1 MMKILVT
8 GGFGFIGS
16 HLCEKLVEN
25 NTVKVITKSHKKEVN
40 VKSILSKIDI
50 DTFDI
55 TDDVKLQHSIESF
68 KPDIIFHLAGQT
80 SHKKSFEDPIYDLN
94 INSKSTLIILESLRK
109 NNFKTKFILGST
121 FIVVGKN
128 ASLPISE
135 STPCNPSTIYGTN
148 RLTSEH
154 YCHIYNQVYGIDTNV
169 FRITNCYGPREQ
181 FLTPEKNAINY
192 LIHQAYLGKEFSIFN
207 QGNFLRDFIY
217 IDDVIQGILQIMNNG
232 QSGNLYWLGSGVKT
246 WFYEF
251 AETLSEISKTNFNFV
266 DSPNYT
272 KKVDVGD
279 IFIDNSKLRKLDW
292 QPKVS
297 LKEGIKHTLD
307 YFKQN
312 NF

>member
-1 MMKILVT
+1 MKILVT

-16 HLCEKLVEN
+16 HLCEKLIEH
-25 NTVKVITKSHKKEVN
+25 NTVKVITKSHNKEIN
-40 VKSILSKIDI
+40 VKSILPKISVE
-50 DTFDI
+50 TFDI
-55 TDDVKLQHSIESF
+55 TDNAKLEHSIESF

-80 SHKKSFEDPIYDLN
+80 SHKQSFENPIYDLD
-94 INSKSTLIILESLRK
+94 INSKSTLTILETIRK
-109 NNFKTKFILGST
+109 NSLKTKFILGST

-135 STPCNPSTIYGTN
+135 NTPCNPSTIYGTN

-154 YCHIYNQVYGIDTNV
+154 YCHIYNQVYGIHTNV

-192 LIHQAYLGKEFSIFN
+192 LIYQAFVGKSFSIYN
-207 QGNFLRDFIY
+207 QGKFLRDFIY
-217 IDDVIQGILQIMNNG
+217 VDDVINGLLQIMNNG
-232 QSGNLYWLGSGVKT
+232 QPGNLYWLGSGNKT

-251 AETLSEISKTNFNFV
+251 AEILSKVSETNFNFV
-266 DSPNYT
+266 DSPDYT

-279 IFIDNSKLRKLDW
+279 IYIDNSKLKKIGW

-297 LKEGIKHTLD
+297 LDEGIRHTIN
-307 YFKQN
+307 YFKKN

>member
-1 MMKILVT
+1 MKILVT

-25 NTVKVITKSHKKEVN
+25 NTVKVITKSHKKEAN
-40 VKSILSKIDI
+40 VKSILSKIKVDA
-50 DTFDI
+50 FDI
-55 TDDVKLQHSIESF
+55 TDNTKLQHSIESF
-68 KPDIIFHLAGQT
+68 EPDVIFHLAGQT
-80 SHKKSFEDPIYDLN
+80 SHKKSFEDPIYDLE
-94 INSKSTLIILESLRK
+94 INSKSTLTILECIRK
-109 NNFKTKFILGST
+109 NNLKTKFILGST

-128 ASLPISE
+128 ASLPLSE
-135 STPCNPSTIYGTN
+135 NTPCNPSTIYGTN

-154 YCHIYNQVYGIDTNV
+154 YCHIYNQVYDIDTNI
-169 FRITNCYGPREQ
+169 FRVTNCYGPREQ

-192 LIHQAYLGKEFSIFN
+192 LIYQAYAGKEFSIYD
-207 QGNFLRDFIY
+207 QGKFLRDFIY
-217 IDDVIQGILQIMNNG
+217 VDDVIQGIIDIMNKG
-232 QSGNLYWLGSGVKT
+232 EPGNLYWLGSGTKT

-251 AETLSEISKTNFNFV
+251 AEILSEISKTKFNFV

-279 IFIDNSKLRKLDW
+279 ILVDNSKLKNIDW

-297 LKEGIKHTLD
+297 LDEGIRYTLD
-307 YFKQN
+307 YFKKN